1 MDGLV
6 DLDEVLTDPPLY
18 LVTVRLGAIPYLYC
32 VDHITEIVV
41 THKLAE
47 GALNSAVQVS
57 DEEVESHQLH
67 LQTP

>member
-1 MDGLV
+1 MV
-6 DLDEVLTDPPLY
+6 PL
-18 LVTVRLGAIPYLYC
+18 GGIPYLYC
-32 VDHITEIVV
+32 VDHITEIDV

-57 DEEVESHQLH
+57 DEEVESHKLH

>member
-1 MDGLV
+1 MNILAHGLV

-18 LVTVRLGAIPYLYC
+18 LVTVPLGGIPYLYF
-32 VDHITEIVV
+32 VDHITEIGV

-57 DEEVESHQLH
+57 DKEII
-67 LQTP
+67 

>member
-6 DLDEVLTDPPLY
+6 DLDEVLTDLPLY
-18 LVTVRLGAIPYLYC
+18 LVRVPLGGIPSLYC
-32 VDHITEIVV
+32 VDHITEIDV

-57 DEEVESHQLH
+57 DKEVESHQLH

>member
-6 DLDEVLTDPPLY
+6 DLDEVLTDLPLY
-18 LVTVRLGAIPYLYC
+18 LVRVPLGGIPSLYC
-32 VDHITEIVV
+32 VDHITEIDV

-57 DEEVESHQLH
+57 DNEIK
-67 LQTP
+67 